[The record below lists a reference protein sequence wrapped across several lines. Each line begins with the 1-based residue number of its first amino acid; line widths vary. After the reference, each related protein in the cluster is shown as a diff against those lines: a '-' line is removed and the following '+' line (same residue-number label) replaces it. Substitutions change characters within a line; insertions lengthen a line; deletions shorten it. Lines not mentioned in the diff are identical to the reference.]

1 MTTQSAP
8 EIAIDLDQSDDTL
21 IEQIADI
28 VANMEQSVKEGRD
41 VELAFRLQRSGVDER
56 KFTYTLSADA
66 FQQAE
71 QDVVFPRVVNEILLK
86 EFPAKVAQNEQLRQ
100 HVIAELKQDPYW
112 SSQVVELV
120 KAMKAR

>member
-8 EIAIDLDQSDDTL
+8 EITLDLDQPDEVL
-21 IEQIADI
+21 VEQIAGV
-28 VANMEQSVKEGRD
+28 VAQLERQVQAGD
-41 VELAFRLQRSGVDER
+41 VQLAFRLQRSGVDER
-56 KFTYTLSADA
+56 QFTYTLSADT

-86 EFPAKVAQNEQLRQ
+86 EFPAKVAQNERLRQ

-112 SSQVVELV
+112 STQVVELV
-120 KAMKAR
+120 KALKAP